1 MTRKNI
7 SLALL
12 YTAAFLA
19 IQFLA
24 QLLVTMTYMVITRQA
39 VESMPPVCNIAIMV
53 LFSVATIALF
63 LKMGWATASRTYMR
77 SRPWDVL
84 LWSVIASMGAI
95 VPSLFVQGILPE
107 WTGWLKEVADQTNE
121 QLEGLMSVPGGY
133 MVIALLPPVVE
144 ELVFRGT
151 VLKCILPHPL
161 PGVSGEARPARSVW
175 PAIFLSSLIFAL
187 AHLNPAQLP
196 HAFLIGLLLGWMY
209 ARTGSIIPGVAYHWA
224 NNTAAYVMYH
234 VYHNPQSLTDIIGPG
249 TRPLL
254 LALLFSLCILIPA
267 LYQLNQRMKYVPD
280 AEE

>member
-12 YTAAFLA
+12 YAAAFLA

-39 VESMPPVCNIAIMV
+39 VETMPPVCNIAIMV

-121 QLEGLMSVPGGY
+121 QLEGLMSVPGAY

-161 PGVSGEARPARSVW
+161 PGVSGEAWPARSVW

-267 LYQLNQRMKYVPD
+267 LYQLNQRMNYVPD

>member
-7 SLALL
+7 SRALL
-12 YTAAFLA
+12 YAATFLA
-19 IQFLA
+19 IQFVA
-24 QLLVTMTYMVITRQA
+24 QLLVTMAYVIITRQP
-39 VESMPPVCNIAIMV
+39 VDDMPPLCHIATLV
-53 LFSVATIALF
+53 LFSVATIAIF

-84 LWSVIASMGAI
+84 LWSVVASLGAI

-107 WTGWLKEVADQTNE
+107 WTGWLKEIADESNE

-144 ELVFRGT
+144 ELVFRGAI
-151 VLKCILPHPL
+151 LKSLTKRGELP
-161 PGVSGEARPARSVW
+161 VW
-175 PAIFLSSLIFAL
+175 LAIFLSSVLFAL
-187 AHLNPAQLP
+187 VHLNPAQMP

-209 ARTGSIIPGVAYHWA
+209 VRTGSIIPGVAYHWA
-224 NNTAAYVMYH
+224 NNTMAYVMFH

-254 LALLFSLCILIPA
+254 LALLFSLCIFLPA
-267 LYQLNQRMKYVPD
+267 IYQLNQRMKYVAD